1 MMLLAAPFLLCLLA
15 PSFSNAAIANR
26 WRELHGNT
34 SWNGLLDPLDMD
46 LRRSIIGYG
55 ELAQATYDAFNGE
68 KRSPHAGACR
78 YGRADLLA
86 SAEVPAA
93 GDYAV
98 TKFVYATSALPV
110 PEAFLLLPAPEL
122 EEEAWSRESNWIGYV
137 AVATDRGVAALG
149 RRDVVVAWRGTLT
162 DLEWV
167 NDFDFVPASAAP
179 VLGDAAA
186 ANPLAMVH
194 RGFLSIYNSSNANSK
209 YNKASARNQAS
220 YLSVIEEVR
229 RLMELYKHEETS
241 ITITGH
247 SLGGALAT
255 LNAVDIVANVLN
267 TPTTSSSSLKP
278 PSPVTA
284 IVFASPHVGD
294 RFFKSA
300 FRSFQDLRALHVNN
314 AGDIV
319 PKTPALSYV
328 DVAVPL
334 RIDTGRS
341 PYLRSP
347 GTVRTLHNLECYLHG
362 VAGDQGSAGGFRLEV
377 DRDVALVNKREDAL
391 RDEYPV
397 PANWWVPK
405 NKGMVKNA
413 GGKWE
418 LKDFEQI

>member
-98 TKFVYATSALPV
+98 TKFVYATSAPV

-209 YNKASARNQAS
+209 YNKASARNQARG
-220 YLSVIEEVR
+220 EEADGVVQARGDEHHHHRPQPR
-229 RLMELYKHEETS
+229 RCARHAQRRRHRRQRLEH
-241 ITITGH
+241 
-247 SLGGALAT
+247 
-255 LNAVDIVANVLN
+255 
-267 TPTTSSSSLKP
+267 TPTSSSSLKP